1 MKDEKKATRQ
11 SYGEA
16 LLELGKKNKDIVV
29 LDADLSGATKTELF
43 AKEFPDRF
51 LDMGIAESNMMS
63 TAAGLASCGKIPYA
77 STFAVFAAGR
87 AYDQIRNSICYPNLN
102 VKICATHAG
111 ITVGEDGATHQMIED
126 ISLMRTL
133 PNMTVISTSDDIQ
146 TKWAVEEISKI
157 EGPVYLRLAR
167 LATPIIYEENQKFEI
182 GKAIQIGEGTDATVF
197 ATGVT
202 VQEALKA
209 KEELEKNGVNI
220 RVVDIHT
227 IKPIDKEMI
236 IKCAKE
242 TKLLISI
249 EDHNIIGGLGSSIA
263 EVLTE
268 EYPKKLIKLG
278 IKDTFGKSGKA
289 EDLMK
294 YFGITAEKVCQEGRA
309 ILAQRLKCKNAI
321 RL

>member
-1 MKDEKKATRQ
+1 MDLSIRKATRE

-16 LLELGKKNKDIVV
+16 LLELGKENKNVV
-29 LDADLSGATKTELF
+29 VFDADLSSATKTSIF
-43 AKEFPDRF
+43 AKEFPERF
-51 LDMGIAESNMMS
+51 FDMGIAEQNMMS
-63 TAAGLASCGKIPYA
+63 TAAGMSTCGKIPYV

-133 PNMTVISTSDDIQ
+133 PNMTVISTSDDTQ
-146 TKWAVEEISKI
+146 TKWAVKEISKI
-157 EGPVYLRLAR
+157 QGPVYLRLAR
-167 LATPIIYEENQKFEI
+167 LATPKIYEENQKFEI
-182 GKAIQIGEGTDATVF
+182 GKAIQIGDGIDATVF

-202 VQEALKA
+202 VAEALKA
-209 KEELEKNGVNI
+209 QEILKEKGIEI

-242 TKLLISI
+242 TKRLISI
-249 EDHNIIGGLGSSIA
+249 EDHSIIGGIGSAISEI
-263 EVLTE
+263 LTE
-268 EYPKKLIKLG
+268 EYPAKLERMG

-289 EDLMK
+289 EQLMQ
-294 YFGITAEKVCQEGRA
+294 YFGITAKDIVEK
-309 ILAQRLKCKNAI
+309 LAGK
-321 RL
+321 